1 MVTSCRA
8 TLSAFHWERRWW
20 VLERDFLNLGAAIVF
35 FPPYAFFLR
44 RAIAPKRWLKRSTR
58 PAVSITR
65 CAPVQNGWD
74 SAVTSTTI
82 SGYSLPSSHGTVGE
96 ELAVEWVRNWVPVPA
111 S

>member
-1 MVTSCRA
+1 EEYDTRSGKRKFILAVVIVCRA
-8 TLSAFHWERRWW
+8 TLSAFDWERVWW
-20 VLERDFLNLGAAIVF
+20 VLERDFLNLGVAIVF

-82 SGYSLPSSHGTVGE
+82 SGYSLPSSH
-96 ELAVEWVRNWVPVPA
+96 
-111 S
+111 